1 MADEATRKLGHEL
14 RNVLS
19 PAMMLAERI
28 SMHSDPQV
36 QRAGKMILDSLDK
49 AIVLIRAAQAAA
61 QASGE
66 Q

>member
-1 MADEATRKLGHEL
+1 MSDESTRKLGHEL

-36 QRAGKMILDSLDK
+36 QRSGKMILESLDK
-49 AIVLIRAAQAAA
+49 AIVLIKSAQLAAVTNRT
-61 QASGE
+61 
-66 Q
+66 